1 MKVVGREE
9 ARRESPLPDLLQ
21 VKFNTSNFPRSA
33 LHMYA
38 QGIGP
43 GGDSRTVLMDRS
55 GDRKRPREG
64 LLSRS
69 KREEL
74 RKSALERRVVVE
86 EDEEEVLQLPNNRKR
101 KGSIK
106 DRLDWS
112 DKVVVV
118 EEEQEAETFIENKES
133 LASLEKN
140 YAKKL
145 ARPRMGMVAD
155 MVEAEKRWGKNPNRS
170 IETHTSY

>member
-1 MKVVGREE
+1 M
-9 ARRESPLPDLLQ
+9 
-21 VKFNTSNFPRSA
+21 
-33 LHMYA
+33 
-38 QGIGP
+38 
-43 GGDSRTVLMDRS
+43 
-55 GDRKRPREG
+55 
-64 LLSRS
+64 SRS

-74 RKSALERRVVVE
+74 RKNALERRVVVE
-86 EDEEEVLQLPNNRKR
+86 EDEEELLQLPNNRKR

-155 MVEAEKRWGKNPNRS
+155 MVEAEKR
-170 IETHTSY
+170 